1 MMFSLFEELRSLH
14 TMTAILEELQW
25 DEEKRDAFMNE
36 LEYMLLASPPNIEK
50 ALFWLKNTPWDTFDR
65 QVLPPN
71 LFKIL
76 ENEIRLGQKKF
87 EHRTKMSRLTKL
99 PNQNP
104 EDEWN

>member
-14 TMTAILEELQW
+14 VTTAILEELQW
-25 DEEKRDAFMNE
+25 NEEKLSEFMTE

-50 ALFWLKNTPWDTFDR
+50 ALFWLKNTPWDTFER
-65 QVLPPN
+65 QTLPPA

-76 ENEIRLGQKKF
+76 EDEIRLGEKRL
-87 EHRTKMSRLTKL
+87 EHRKKMSRLTRL
-99 PNQNP
+99 PNNHS